1 MLVFGYPVVF
11 LQKLITPLR
20 TTLMKWSEMFTSSV
34 GKKWVMALTGF
45 FLISFLVVH
54 AGVNACIWANDGG
67 VMFNKAAH
75 FMGSMVV
82 IRIVEIGLFL
92 GIFLHIIQGYML
104 EFQNRSKRKKGYAVP
119 MGNKGSKWY
128 SRSMGLLGTILL
140 LFFILHWWHFWV
152 PSRFTGV
159 PGPEMKLASGQ
170 DIHNMFALMQYTFQ
184 ELWVVIVYVVACVSL
199 CWHLIHGFQSAFRTV
214 GVSNSKY
221 VALIQN
227 IGTGYSII
235 ISLAF
240 AMMPV
245 SMYLGWV

>member
-1 MLVFGYPVVF
+1 LLVFGHPVVF

-34 GKKWVMALTGF
+34 GKKWVMALTGL